1 MSHKFFDHSW
11 SICNAILQGP
21 GSWSHDWFWSFFK
34 KPCHPCCKNLL
45 FHIRQLRLFR
55 RSLTPDALHILV
67 RALIHAP
74 KFLINKLNSV
84 LRTAARLVLGLPVS
98 ASLSHLMH
106 HKLHWLPVRQRILF
120 KLCSLSYKCIHDTAP
135 VYLSKMCIR
144 VSTVGGRSQLRSST
158 SGRLLVPTTSTKTIG
173 RRGFF
178 YSGPKAWNTLPPQT
192 IDRNL
197 SLHTFKK
204 QLKTFLFGQQSA
216 TQRHWETF
224 V

>member
-1 MSHKFFDHSW
+1 MIFWKNVIPFLSTLVRTLINSRFDY
-11 SICNAILQGP
+11 CNAV
-21 GSWSHDWFWSFFK
+21 FA
-34 KPCHPCCKNLL
+34 N
-45 FHIRQLRLFR
+45 
-55 RSLTPDALHILV
+55 
-67 RALIHAP
+67 AP

-178 YSGPKAWNTLPPQT
+178 YSGPKAWNTLPPSQT

-216 TQRHWETF
+216 TRRDWETF